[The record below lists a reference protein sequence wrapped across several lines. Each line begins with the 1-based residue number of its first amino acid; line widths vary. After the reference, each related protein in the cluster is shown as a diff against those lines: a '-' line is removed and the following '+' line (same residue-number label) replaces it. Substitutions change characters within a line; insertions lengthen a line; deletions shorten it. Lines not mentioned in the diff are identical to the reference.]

1 MCLVMSKTSKM
12 METPELGLQPNKT
25 IKVLPE
31 DQVNKL
37 FFHLKGNWIKS

>member
-1 MCLVMSKTSKM
+1 M
-12 METPELGLQPNKT
+12 METSEVGLQP